1 MSLINFIDTFL
12 KFREKTIIRK
22 SLFDLKKAKDRVL
35 VLIGLF
41 IAIENIDE
49 VISIIR
55 KSKNPEEAKI
65 FLLKKKWDFNKSKI
79 EDKILEISDIDKK
92 KLNYLSDTQVKSI
105 LDLKLQRLTAIGFDE
120 IDEEL
125 KILYK
130 TIEKLKNIL
139 NNRRSLLGYIEEEL
153 IIIKNKYGKERI
165 TQFSDQV
172 SNLEIEDVIQHEDIV
187 VTLTNQGY
195 IKRSPLTS
203 VRLQRRGGKGK
214 IGIKTREEDFVTEI
228 FTGNTTS
235 TVLFFSN
242 KGKVFKIKGWKIPEG
257 SNQSKGKPISNL
269 FSSLNNDNKVT
280 SIMLLPDQNESKEL
294 LKILFITKK
303 GKLRKNN
310 IEDFQNIQSSG
321 IIAMKLDKG
330 DEIAAVKLVR
340 DDQDVL
346 ISTFNGLCLRTNI
359 NKIRLF
365 KGRSSKGLKGIKLSN
380 NDEVISLSVINKVES
395 NENEKKIILKNEDS
409 KIKKN
414 TKLMEL
420 KNKEQYI
427 VSITENGYGKRT
439 SSFEYNNQARGGK
452 GRKGIIIDKK
462 NGNLVACFPVNQG
475 DNIMLITNKGQT
487 ISCSAKTIRVT
498 GIVSRGVKVLNTAQ
512 DEKVVSACLHI
523 KDD

>member
-1 MSLINFIDTFL
+1 
-12 KFREKTIIRK
+12 
-22 SLFDLKKAKDRVL
+22 
-35 VLIGLF
+35 
-41 IAIENIDE
+41 
-49 VISIIR
+49 
-55 KSKNPEEAKI
+55 
-65 FLLKKKWDFNKSKI
+65 
-79 EDKILEISDIDKK
+79 
-92 KLNYLSDTQVKSI
+92 
-105 LDLKLQRLTAIGFDE
+105 
-120 IDEEL
+120 
-125 KILYK
+125 
-130 TIEKLKNIL
+130 
-139 NNRRSLLGYIEEEL
+139 
-153 IIIKNKYGKERI
+153 
-165 TQFSDQV
+165 
-172 SNLEIEDVIQHEDIV
+172 
-187 VTLTNQGY
+187 
-195 IKRSPLTS
+195 
-203 VRLQRRGGKGK
+203 
-214 IGIKTREEDFVTEI
+214 
-228 FTGNTTS
+228 
-235 TVLFFSN
+235 
-242 KGKVFKIKGWKIPEG
+242 
-257 SNQSKGKPISNL
+257 
-269 FSSLNNDNKVT
+269 
-280 SIMLLPDQNESKEL
+280 MLLPDQNESKEL

-395 NENEKKIILKNEDS
+395 SENEKKIILKNEDS

-427 VSITENGYGKRT
+427 LSITENGYGKRT

-462 NGNLVACFPVNQG
+462 NGNLVACFPVNQA

>member
-1 MSLINFIDTFL
+1 MPQGGLADMSQALAPKSASALSTGVGTSMPMAMQSGGFL
-12 KFREKTIIRK
+12 KT
-22 SLFDLKKAKDRVL
+22 
-35 VLIGLF
+35 
-41 IAIENIDE
+41 
-49 VISIIR
+49 
-55 KSKNPEEAKI
+55 P
-65 FLLKKKWDFNKSKI
+65 
-79 EDKILEISDIDKK
+79 
-92 KLNYLSDTQVKSI
+92 
-105 LDLKLQRLTAIGFDE
+105 DE

-125 KILYK
+125 KILYN

-139 NNRRSLLGYIEEEL
+139 NKRSSLLEYIEEEL
-153 IIIKNKYGKERI
+153 IDIKNKYGKERI

-214 IGIKTREEDFVTEI
+214 VGIKTREEDFVTEI

-269 FSSLNNDNKVT
+269 FASLNNDNKVT
-280 SIMLLPDQNESKEL
+280 SIMLLPDQNENQKL

-310 IEDFQNIQSSG
+310 IEAFQNIQSNG

-380 NDEVISLSVINKVES
+380 NDEVISLSVFNKVECS
-395 NENEKKIILKNEDS
+395 ENEK
-409 KIKKN
+409 
-414 TKLMEL
+414 
-420 KNKEQYI
+420 
-427 VSITENGYGKRT
+427 
-439 SSFEYNNQARGGK
+439 
-452 GRKGIIIDKK
+452 
-462 NGNLVACFPVNQG
+462 
-475 DNIMLITNKGQT
+475 
-487 ISCSAKTIRVT
+487 
-498 GIVSRGVKVLNTAQ
+498 
-512 DEKVVSACLHI
+512 
-523 KDD
+523 